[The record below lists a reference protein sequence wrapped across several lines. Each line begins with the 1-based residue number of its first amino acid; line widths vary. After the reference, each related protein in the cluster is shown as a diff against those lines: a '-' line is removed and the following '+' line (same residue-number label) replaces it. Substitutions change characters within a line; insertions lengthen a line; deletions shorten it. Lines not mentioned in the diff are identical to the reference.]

1 MGANRYTR
9 RTSGEENKLMLVVLV
24 GVRGAGKTTLLE
36 KLQGSGLSILQP
48 STTRKKRSSSDKEYN
63 FVKTW
68 QDDLYAWKI
77 QVGEHTYGMRKSE
90 LERDPGKACVTVFEP
105 INLSVFTALRNSL
118 GQESFTVGLDTIDDP
133 TEQHRRVGN
142 DPSRMMDDASFNQA
156 RSIVTECDMVLTGD
170 ADTVAAALVAAIAV
184 LGRQG
189 AVLTGKDMRPMMAG
203 GTLLVGA
210 DHANLRSAS
219 YDLRVGKE
227 ILFRNQI
234 IELTEK
240 EARFEL
246 PAFSYA
252 IVSAL
257 EIASLPPFVIG
268 RFDLKVSSFFE
279 GLILSNGP
287 QVDPGYKGA
296 LFCLLYNAS
305 GRPRTLT
312 LGKHFATIDFTMT
325 TRVAKPYGQKYQLKQ
340 KMTQFVT
347 DEAMRGPAPNI
358 LQVVDEKVSGVD
370 TRVNGIRNNFW
381 TVAGVVFAIAV
392 AFPVLTIPIAWIE
405 ISALHSERQGIE
417 DAEARI
423 KQLLIQ
429 ARDERIATRNL
440 LANATPAANAKR
452 GKGAGAK

>member
-1 MGANRYTR
+1 
-9 RTSGEENKLMLVVLV
+9 MLVVLV
-24 GVRGAGKTTLLE
+24 GVRGAGKSTLLE
-36 KLQGSGLSILQP
+36 KLRSSGLTILQP
-48 STTRKKRSSSDKEYN
+48 STTRKKRSWSDKEYD
-63 FVKTW
+63 FVKKW

-90 LERDPGKACVTVFEP
+90 LERNPGEACVTVFEP
-105 INLSVFTALRNSL
+105 INLNVFTGLRDSL
-118 GQESFTVGLDTIDDP
+118 GQESFTVGLDTIDSLA
-133 TEQHRRVGN
+133 EQHRRVGN
-142 DPSRMMDDASFNQA
+142 DPSRMMDDVSFAEA
-156 RSIVTECDMVLTGD
+156 RSIVAECDMVLTGD

-189 AVLTGKDMRPMMAG
+189 AVLTDKDMRPMMAG

-210 DHANLRSAS
+210 DHANLQSAS
-219 YDLRVGKE
+219 YDLRVGGE

-240 EARFEL
+240 EPRFEL

-340 KMTQFVT
+340 KMRQFVT
-347 DEAMRGPAPNI
+347 DEAMRGPAPNV
-358 LQVVDEKVSGVD
+358 LQVVDDKVSTVD
-370 TRVNGIRNNFW
+370 GRVNGIRNNFW
-381 TVAGVVFAIAV
+381 TVAGVVFTIAV
-392 AFPVLTIPIAWIE
+392 LFPVLTIPIAWTE

-423 KQLLIQ
+423 KQLLVQ
-429 ARDERIATRNL
+429 AQGERLEARRL
-440 LANATPAANAKR
+440 LIESKPAPALKHQRPGDR
-452 GKGAGAK
+452 G